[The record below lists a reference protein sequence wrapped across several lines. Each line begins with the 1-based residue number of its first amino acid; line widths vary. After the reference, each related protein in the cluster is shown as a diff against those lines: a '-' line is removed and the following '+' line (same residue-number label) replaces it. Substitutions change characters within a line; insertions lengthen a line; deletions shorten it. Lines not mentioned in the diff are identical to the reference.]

1 MRRTT
6 WILVA
11 DGARARIISR
21 VVEGFGA
28 CADTT
33 ISEPYNFEEERS
45 PGRELTRERPT
56 RVHDRFGP
64 GRHAV
69 EPKQDASR
77 KMVTRFATEIA
88 DMLSASLKARGF
100 DRLIV
105 VAPPA
110 MLGDLRKSLSNHVRA
125 KVIAEIDKDMTKAG
139 IPEVM
144 KHIEAGYI
152 G

>member
-28 CADTT
+28 SADTT
-33 ISEPYNFEEERS
+33 ISEPYNFEEDRLPS
-45 PGRELTRERPT
+45 RELAGERPT

-69 EPKQDASR
+69 EPKQTPNR
-77 KMVTRFATEIA
+77 KLVARFATEIA
-88 DMLSASLKARGF
+88 DMLSDCLKARGF